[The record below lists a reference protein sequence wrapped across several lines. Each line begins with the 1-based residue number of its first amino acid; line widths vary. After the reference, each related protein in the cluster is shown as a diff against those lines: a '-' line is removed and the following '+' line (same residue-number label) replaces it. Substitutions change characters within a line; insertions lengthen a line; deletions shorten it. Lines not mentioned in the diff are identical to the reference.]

1 MSMPSAATVRRERR
15 VRTRA
20 AAVSAGTA
28 AVFCA
33 LRTAT
38 PADAVTGGSAIAFD
52 GTDGFTA
59 RIEGQF
65 GCTGAQVAPQ
75 WVITASTCFGPGPV
89 QPGPPYTVTLGRANL
104 THTTVGHTV
113 AITTLVPAQDRAVV
127 LAKLAVPVMDT
138 QRVHIAGS
146 APVHGDVLHADGFGR
161 TATTWVPDQLTTATF
176 SVDAVT
182 DTTLT

>member
-1 MSMPSAATVRRERR
+1 MSKTRTAAFSAAVATVLAGGLLG
-15 VRTRA
+15 A
-20 AAVSAGTA
+20 A
-28 AVFCA
+28 
-33 LRTAT
+33 
-38 PADAVTGGSAIAFD
+38 PAQAVTGGSAIAFD

-89 QPGPPYTVTLGRANL
+89 QPGPPPSPYTVTLGRANL

-146 APVHGDVLHADGFGR
+146 APVHGDVLHADWFGR
-161 TATTWVPDQLTTATF
+161 TATTWVPDQLTTA
-176 SVDAVT
+176 
-182 DTTLT
+182 

>member
-1 MSMPSAATVRRERR
+1 MTPVTSRCDKGLTNTYFEGKSMSKT
-15 VRTRA
+15 RT
-20 AAVSAGTA
+20 AAVSAATA

-33 LRTAT
+33 LMTAT

-89 QPGPPYTVTLGRANL
+89 QPGSPPSPYTVTLGRANL

-113 AITTLVPAQDRAVV
+113 A
-127 LAKLAVPVMDT
+127 
-138 QRVHIAGS
+138 
-146 APVHGDVLHADGFGR
+146 
-161 TATTWVPDQLTTATF
+161 
-176 SVDAVT
+176 
-182 DTTLT
+182 